1 VKLLSSYAQ
10 TQTTKE
16 MMKSFLL
23 SLCLLSNA
31 AAFVP
36 FVTKSSSSFTK
47 LNAVVTLEGEKIRGE
62 ITPLGNFV
70 LVRQKDS
77 LSATGGGILL
87 PDQSKERP
95 TEGEVVA
102 AGPGKLHPHTG
113 TRITNPVTAGVNV
126 LYGKFAGTPLNY
138 NDEDMQMIRDDDI
151 MLYYDGVSMTRDNVV
166 PVRDYVLVELE
177 EQKLTTSSGIVVA
190 SAVTKDLEPCEGI
203 VVKVGEGRMTS
214 SGEFSEAPVK
224 VGERVKFKDYAGN
237 DVKIAEKKYS
247 LVRMVDIL
255 CSVEA

>member
-1 VKLLSSYAQ
+1 
-10 TQTTKE
+10 
-16 MMKSFLL
+16 
-23 SLCLLSNA
+23 
-31 AAFVP
+31 
-36 FVTKSSSSFTK
+36 
-47 LNAVVTLEGEKIRGE
+47 
-62 ITPLGNFV
+62 
-70 LVRQKDS
+70 
-77 LSATGGGILL
+77 
-87 PDQSKERP
+87 
-95 TEGEVVA
+95 
-102 AGPGKLHPHTG
+102 
-113 TRITNPVTAGVNV
+113 
-126 LYGKFAGTPLNY
+126 
-138 NDEDMQMIRDDDI
+138 MQMIRDDDI